1 MDLRWYQQEMLE
13 AIARASTRPDPIL
26 IQAATGAGKSLVM
39 ITEAVRTPGVSAI
52 LSARNKLVE
61 QTARVAR
68 GLTQDVGV
76 WSAGQSEKTI
86 SRVNV
91 VSIQSAGELVIPDLH
106 TVIIDEC
113 HGMSERHSRF
123 LARHPG
129 VRVIGFTATPWRQ
142 GRPAYGGDCFFP
154 TVNYS
159 IGMRRLIDEGFLV
172 RPVARAMPDAWD
184 ARGLEIR
191 GGDYVAADLGRLVR
205 DGGKIA
211 AQIADALPRLDGRS
225 RVVWTCVS
233 IEHAEAVG
241 NVLADAGER
250 VAVIHSRS
258 PDPEYA
264 LTCFERGDVRHA
276 VSVMMLSEGVDI
288 PSVDA
293 VVLMRPTRSPTL
305 AVQTV
310 GRGLRPYPGKVD
322 CAVLDYGAIIENCGP
337 VDAPYIRETRR
348 RAGEREAPT
357 IRVCSECLAYVPYST
372 PECPECGH
380 VERGV
385 QRRLAEQAKELARRA
400 AEIEMLARSQPEE
413 FECLSAVAT
422 QYFSS
427 KGNDCIRLTFTMRNR
442 IHPIHVY
449 GSQHPYSWQKCRE
462 HLYKL
467 TPFRFNS
474 WRECYDAVP
483 SFGRSLEAP
492 RRIVIKRGEK
502 HDEVIGVYN

>member
-1 MDLRWYQQEMLE
+1 MLE

-39 ITEAVRTPGVSAI
+39 ITEAVRSPGVSAI
-52 LSARNKLVE
+52 LSARVKLVE
-61 QTARVAR
+61 QTARVAS
-68 GLTQDVGV
+68 GLTSEVGV
-76 WSAGQSEKTI
+76 WSAGQSRRDI

-91 VSIQSAGELVIPDLH
+91 VSIQSADTLIIPDLT

-113 HGMSERHSRF
+113 HGMSERHVRF

-172 RPVARAMPDAWD
+172 RPVARAAPHAWD

-211 AQIADALPRLDGRS
+211 AQVADAIPRLDGRS

-233 IEHAEAVG
+233 IEHAEAVAT
-241 NVLADAGER
+241 VLAASGER
-250 VAVIHSRS
+250 VACIHSRS
-258 PDPEYA
+258 ASPEYA
-264 LTCFERGDVRHA
+264 LECFERGDVRHA

-288 PSVDA
+288 PSVDGI
-293 VVLMRPTRSPTL
+293 VLMRPTRSPTL
-305 AVQTV
+305 MVQTI

-322 CAVLDYGAIIENCGP
+322 CAVLDYGGIVENCGP

-348 RAGEREAPT
+348 RAGERESPT
-357 IRVCSECLAYVPYST
+357 IRVCSECLAYVPYSEA
-372 PECPECGH
+372 ECPECGH

-385 QRRLAEQAKELARRA
+385 QRRLAEQAKELARKA
-400 AEIEMLARSQPEE
+400 AEIEMLARAQPKEH
-413 FECLSAVAT
+413 ECLSANAS
-422 QYFSS
+422 QYISS
-427 KGNDCIRLTFTMRNR
+427 KGNNCIRLTISVRDR
-442 IHPIHVY
+442 IQPVHIY
-449 GSQHPYSWQKCRE
+449 GSEHPYSWEKFRE

-474 WRECYDAVP
+474 WRECYEAVP
-483 SFGRSLEAP
+483 SFGRALETP
-492 RRIVIKRGEK
+492 RRIVVKQEK
-502 HDEVIGVYN
+502 GFDKVVGVYN

>member
-1 MDLRWYQQEMLE
+1 MLE

-39 ITEAVRTPGVSAI
+39 ITEAVRSPGISAI

-61 QTARVAR
+61 QTAKTAR
-68 GLTQDVGV
+68 TLTPDVGV
-76 WSAGQSEKTI
+76 WSAGQSRRDI

-91 VSIQSAGELVIPDLH
+91 VSIQSADTLVIPGLD

-113 HGMSERHSRF
+113 HGMSERHVRF
-123 LARHPG
+123 LSRHPN

-142 GRPAYGGDCFFP
+142 GRPAYGEGCFFP

-191 GGDYVAADLGRLVR
+191 GGDYVTADLTRLVR

-211 AQIADALPRLDGRS
+211 AQVTDALPRLVGRN
-225 RVVWTCVS
+225 RIVWTCVS
-233 IEHAEAVG
+233 IEHAEAVAT
-241 NVLADAGER
+241 VLAAAGER
-250 VAVIHSRS
+250 VVCIHSKSR
-258 PDPEYA
+258 DPEYA
-264 LTCFERGDVRHA
+264 MECFERGDVRHA

-305 AVQTV
+305 MVQTV
-310 GRGLRPYPGKVD
+310 GRGLRPSPGKLD
-322 CAVLDYGAIIENCGP
+322 CAVLDYGAIVENCGP

-348 RAGEREAPT
+348 RGGEREAPT
-357 IRVCSECLAYVPYST
+357 IRVCSECLAYVPYDT

-385 QRRLAEQAKELARRA
+385 QRRLAEQAKELARKA
-400 AEIEMLARSQPEE
+400 AEIEMLARAQPEE
-413 FECLSAVAT
+413 FECISAVAS
-422 QYFSS
+422 QYVSS
-427 KGNDCIRLTFTMRNR
+427 KGNNCIRLTFTVRDR
-442 IHPIHVY
+442 IQPIHVY
-449 GSQHPYSWQKCRE
+449 GSEHPYSWQKCRE

-483 SFGRSLEAP
+483 SFGRALETP
-492 RRIVIKRGEK
+492 RRVSVKQEGGYDK
-502 HDEVIGVYN
+502 VIGVYN